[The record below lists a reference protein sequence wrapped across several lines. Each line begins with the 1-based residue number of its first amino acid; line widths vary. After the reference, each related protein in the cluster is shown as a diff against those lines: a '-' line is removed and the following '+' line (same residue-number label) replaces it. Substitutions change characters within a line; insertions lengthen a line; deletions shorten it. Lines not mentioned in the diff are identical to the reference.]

1 MRSPAIILLPARV
14 EGAKRASDVVGEFS
28 NTVTYNVPGE
38 KVDPITKVLRYGAV
52 ADANAHQTFSV
63 TKKVEGDLPEA
74 AKDLDYTLE
83 ITLKNAADP
92 TVDKTFEA
100 TIKAGET
107 YTYPA
112 PLPPGTEVTVSEG
125 DLPEAAE
132 ITWNDAESRVFETA
146 DGVTLA
152 ADNREASFT
161 LSDDHIF
168 ALTLTNTLAPTP
180 SPTPSETPSTPA
192 PTPSMTPSA
201 PAPTPSV
208 TPSPTPNLASTGTDA
223 AGLGV
228 LAGIVAF
235 AGLSFVAAKR
245 RHR

>member
-1 MRSPAIILLPARV
+1 M
-14 EGAKRASDVVGEFS
+14 
-28 NTVTYNVPGE
+28 N
-38 KVDPITKVLRYGAV
+38 
-52 ADANAHQTFSV
+52 
-63 TKKVEGDLPEA
+63 
-74 AKDLDYTLE
+74 
-83 ITLKNAADP
+83 
-92 TVDKTFEA
+92 KTFEA

-152 ADNREASFT
+152 AGNRKASFT

-168 ALTLTNTLAPTP
+168 ALTLTNTRGPHAVANAVADPFGDALHPGPDSFDAPLTDAELWRRRVP
-180 SPTPSETPSTPA
+180 S
-192 PTPSMTPSA
+192 
-201 PAPTPSV
+201 
-208 TPSPTPNLASTGTDA
+208 A

-228 LAGIVAF
+228 FGGNRRVRGSVVRSSQAPPPLSLARYA
-235 AGLSFVAAKR
+235 
-245 RHR
+245 HN

>member
-1 MRSPAIILLPARV
+1 M
-14 EGAKRASDVVGEFS
+14 
-28 NTVTYNVPGE
+28 
-38 KVDPITKVLRYGAV
+38 
-52 ADANAHQTFSV
+52 
-63 TKKVEGDLPEA
+63 
-74 AKDLDYTLE
+74 E

-192 PTPSMTPSA
+192 PA
-201 PAPTPSV
+201 PSV